1 MQSTSGGAGVSFDG
15 RGTAFMAVPAGS
27 PLHGRRPRRRLPVT
41 GRVGLRLGLGR
52 YRRRR
57 NSRAHPHRR
66 QRVRRRPTRPHPRR
80 ALSDVATTL
89 SQGDA
94 RISFG
99 KRAASQAASRHSP
112 RTKLGSAALSRTI
125 RRRAAPSRHAQRCR
139 PGAGYA
145 CCQRWEQRA
154 RGTAARRPECRVACK
169 AIAVAHQHP
178 VTQWA
183 TGKADRIA
191 LPGDPVTR
199 VPREPAGLV
208 GVIAR
213 FDRRVA
219 TWQRAVRP
227 SAGTRPRLEPRRS
240 G

>member
-1 MQSTSGGAGVSFDG
+1 MCPLVNESAGTISFHDDPDGTAQDLLVQSTSGGAGVSFDG

-112 RTKLGSAALSRTI
+112 RATDVAPMSMRSGCRACCSRSWCRRVRCSAGALMGVGAV
-125 RRRAAPSRHAQRCR
+125 RRA
-139 PGAGYA
+139 GAA
-145 CCQRWEQRA
+145 
-154 RGTAARRPECRVACK
+154 
-169 AIAVAHQHP
+169 
-178 VTQWA
+178 
-183 TGKADRIA
+183 
-191 LPGDPVTR
+191 
-199 VPREPAGLV
+199 
-208 GVIAR
+208 
-213 FDRRVA
+213 
-219 TWQRAVRP
+219 
-227 SAGTRPRLEPRRS
+227 
-240 G
+240 